1 MLHDTS
7 GNSYYFGV
15 SCPGFHHSNRWL
27 QHFQHDQENFT
38 FFSWFMNYFEKKDPT
53 DTRWV
58 PTNYKWGRN
67 PYKYDSTV
75 ITPITNIFAAIYRG
89 PITPHLKLD
98 PGPTFSPQIR
108 SSSNERTA
116 LTTTNR
122 QLVTFFRSLVWFEKW
137 LLMDIILNHLIWY
150 DMIWY
155 DSYLN
160 ILRITQT
167 SQSFNHQKS
176 AFIGFSSFLR
186 VVVFLRFSH
195 FFRPTHPR
203 STDSGSI
210 LSLASPSLDKCR
222 CQVCEIGW
230 KS

>member
-1 MLHDTS
+1 MKIGTKKQGTAFFFKASILRSWDLSWVIGLYIIPTGFVLHDTS

-58 PTNYKWGRN
+58 PANYKWGRN

-89 PITPHLKLD
+89 PIAPHLKLD

-150 DMIWY
+150 DMIWFIFEY
-155 DSYLN
+155 STNHSN
-160 ILRITQT
+160 ITI
-167 SQSFNHQKS
+167 F
-176 AFIGFSSFLR
+176 
-186 VVVFLRFSH
+186 
-195 FFRPTHPR
+195 
-203 STDSGSI
+203 
-210 LSLASPSLDKCR
+210 
-222 CQVCEIGW
+222 
-230 KS
+230 